1 MHAEME
7 TATSELLRDLHI
19 ASHNAMEV
27 PSADPSVRVALDCF
41 NQLVRLQLVLPLTQL
56 DAACEDMERFLHY
69 HLSQLHAQT
78 ELRSLLSNL
87 TEQMAAH
94 QCRVHQIMQGE
105 ALKNIEISQQVLVG
119 LGADQPIESN
129 FFPGVLEGLL
139 GSLGINAAGG
149 KPPPQPPP
157 EKVLP
162 RCGLL
167 QSWKQCKRWKREMS
181 PSRPPPGCH
190 RNCIS
195 VIKMISCSASLPRFL
210 KSSQTPSS
218 YPA

>member
-1 MHAEME
+1 ME
-7 TATSELLRDLHI
+7 TATSELLRDLDI
-19 ASHNAMEV
+19 ASRNAMEV
-27 PSADPSVRVALDCF
+27 PSANPSVRVALDCF
-41 NQLVRLQLVLPLTQL
+41 NQLVKLKLVLPLTQL

-69 HLSQLHAQT
+69 RLSQLHAQT

-87 TEQMAAH
+87 TERMAVH
-94 QCRVHQIMQGE
+94 QCRVHQIIQSE
-105 ALKNIEISQQVLVG
+105 ALKNIEVSQRVLVG

-139 GSLGINAAGG
+139 GSLGINAAGE
-149 KPPPQPPP
+149 KTPQPPP

-162 RCGLL
+162 GCGLL
-167 QSWKQCKRWKREMS
+167 QSWRQCKRCKREMS
-181 PSRPPPGCH
+181 PSRPPLGRH
-190 RNCIS
+190 RDCIL
-195 VIKMISCSASLPRFL
+195 VMKMISCSARLPRCL